1 MPRSDHSAPD
11 QLQNAI
17 SVLNRARESMLDHLA
32 EQVVS
37 MEDEFAEGG
46 FQINE
51 FLDMHGTRL
60 HFLCLMIGQFEMLRE
75 TRLAESS
82 TRAKDRRPKS
92 STPEAPTSPSTEESR
107 PGKFS
112 ERKPTTPDRKG

>member
-1 MPRSDHSAPD
+1 
-11 QLQNAI
+11 
-17 SVLNRARESMLDHLA
+17 MLDNLA

-37 MEDEFAEGG
+37 MDDEFAEGG

-51 FLDMHGTRL
+51 FLELYGSRL

-75 TRLAESS
+75 TRLSESS

-92 STPEAPTSPSTEESR
+92 KSPEAPTSSPTEESR
-107 PGKFS
+107 AEKLS
-112 ERKPTTPDRKG
+112 DRKPTTPGSEGLA